1 MTMHLAHPGL
11 TFLGKRKGK
20 HKFRNADQARKER
33 ELADLWDKKQ
43 KEWLTMSK
51 PLSKSNSKP
60 KTSLSPQI
68 PSWRQEPRIPSLN
81 TVVTGNATPKRTQT
95 YTGNNVL
102 GVTIVHKSCL
112 QPVFTK
118 QEAIDAA
125 NMRR

>member
-20 HKFRNADQARKER
+20 QKFRNADQARKER

-60 KTSLSPQI
+60 KTSLSPKI
-68 PSWRQEPRIPSLN
+68 PSWRQEPKIPSLN

-95 YTGNNVL
+95 YTGDKML
-102 GVTIVHKSCL
+102 GISQMSKSNAV
-112 QPVFTK
+112 PVFNHDHI
-118 QEAIDAA
+118 IDIAR
-125 NMRR
+125 MRR

>member
-20 HKFRNADQARKER
+20 QKFRNADQARKER